1 MRVSSRPRFFQKKRK
16 KERAQFC
23 LGFIK
28 TLNIIERNLEEKF
41 LNEGEPRKEKKCR
54 SFGKKTTAKEYA
66 LLYKRVYHH
75 HHQKKKKRASF
86 DTLSRRKTMVAFS
99 LRVPSSS
106 SSSSL
111 FSSRSSVRR
120 QRRKMRLDNIVGI
133 RSRNRARKVM
143 SSSKEEDKEEDQQT
157 FIAKTEL
164 NLGRSAML
172 GFAATT
178 YLDVSTNGLGPI
190 EQLIGEE
197 KSLVTHVVNPL
208 NLARDVLEVT
218 GLYVESIIL
227 VWVFLS
233 GVFLLAVTSGL
244 RKPSTSTMSG
254 MSRPNGENRVD
265 AMAGIVKSA
274 WREQVRENK
283 KYEIFNGRLAMLGI
297 TASFIG
303 DYFLAEGPMEQVAQ
317 ELGVPVIDQE
327 IFALV
332 FLSAASFLLVSTLVR
347 VGRRALTES
356 N

>member
-1 MRVSSRPRFFQKKRK
+1 MAFLRLPMMSATTTTTTTSS
-16 KERAQFC
+16 
-23 LGFIK
+23 
-28 TLNIIERNLEEKF
+28 
-41 LNEGEPRKEKKCR
+41 
-54 SFGKKTTAKEYA
+54 S
-66 LLYKRVYHH
+66 
-75 HHQKKKKRASF
+75 S
-86 DTLSRRKTMVAFS
+86 S
-99 LRVPSSS
+99 PSSS
-106 SSSSL
+106 SKSILFCGSRRRRRRNQTTKITSST
-111 FSSRSSVRR
+111 
-120 QRRKMRLDNIVGI
+120 
-133 RSRNRARKVM
+133 
-143 SSSKEEDKEEDQQT
+143 KEEATREEEESGL
-157 FIAKTEL
+157 AKTER

-178 YLDVSTNGLGPI
+178 FLDASTHGLGPI

-197 KSLVTHVVNPL
+197 KSLVTHVVNPV
-208 NLARDVLEVT
+208 NLAKDLLELT
-218 GLYVESIIL
+218 GLYVESILL

-233 GVFLLAVTSGL
+233 AVFLLAVTSGL
-244 RKPSTSTMSG
+244 RKPTTTTMSG
-254 MSRPNGENRVD
+254 LSRPNGESRVD
-265 AMAGIVKSA
+265 AMAGVVKSA

-283 KYEIFNGRLAMLGI
+283 KYELFNGRLAMLGI

>member
-1 MRVSSRPRFFQKKRK
+1 
-16 KERAQFC
+16 
-23 LGFIK
+23 
-28 TLNIIERNLEEKF
+28 
-41 LNEGEPRKEKKCR
+41 
-54 SFGKKTTAKEYA
+54 
-66 LLYKRVYHH
+66 
-75 HHQKKKKRASF
+75 
-86 DTLSRRKTMVAFS
+86 MVAFS
-99 LRVPSSS
+99 LQVPSSS

-111 FSSRSSVRR
+111 FSSRSLVRR
-120 QRRKMRLDNIVGI
+120 QRRKIRLDNVVS
-133 RSRNRARKVM
+133 RSRGRVASV
-143 SSSKEEDKEEDQQT
+143 SSSKEEDKEEEQT
-157 FIAKTEL
+157 FMAKTEL

-178 YLDVSTNGLGPI
+178 FLDVSTNGLGPI

-208 NLARDVLEVT
+208 NLAKDVLEVT

-317 ELGVPVIDQE
+317 EFGVPVIDQE

>member
-1 MRVSSRPRFFQKKRK
+1 MLSLSGIKRPQKN
-16 KERAQFC
+16 
-23 LGFIK
+23 
-28 TLNIIERNLEEKF
+28 TL
-41 LNEGEPRKEKKCR
+41 
-54 SFGKKTTAKEYA
+54 YY
-66 LLYKRVYHH
+66 YKRDVYHHH
-75 HHQKKKKRASF
+75 HHQKKKKKKRRAVF
-86 DTLSRRKTMVAFS
+86 DNTLSRRRRSMVAFS
-99 LRVPSSS
+99 LRVQPSSS
-106 SSSSL
+106 SFTSSL
-111 FSSRSSVRR
+111 FSSQNSSLVRR
-120 QRRKMRLDNIVGI
+120 QRRTMRLDNVVGII
-133 RSRNRARKVM
+133 RSRNRARKVT
-143 SSSKEEDKEEDQQT
+143 SSSKEEEDKEEDEQT

>member
-1 MRVSSRPRFFQKKRK
+1 MAFLRLPMMSATTLTTTTSS
-16 KERAQFC
+16 
-23 LGFIK
+23 
-28 TLNIIERNLEEKF
+28 
-41 LNEGEPRKEKKCR
+41 
-54 SFGKKTTAKEYA
+54 S
-66 LLYKRVYHH
+66 
-75 HHQKKKKRASF
+75 S
-86 DTLSRRKTMVAFS
+86 S
-99 LRVPSSS
+99 PSSS
-106 SSSSL
+106 SKSMLFFCGSRRRRRRQNQTTKITSSTSSST
-111 FSSRSSVRR
+111 
-120 QRRKMRLDNIVGI
+120 
-133 RSRNRARKVM
+133 
-143 SSSKEEDKEEDQQT
+143 KEEATTREEEESGL
-157 FIAKTEL
+157 AKTER

-178 YLDVSTNGLGPI
+178 FLDASTHGLGPI

-197 KSLVTHVVNPL
+197 KSLVTHVVNPV
-208 NLARDVLEVT
+208 NLAKDLLELT
-218 GLYVESIIL
+218 GLYVESILL

-244 RKPSTSTMSG
+244 RKPTTTTMSG
-254 MSRPNGENRVD
+254 LSRPNGESRVD
-265 AMAGIVKSA
+265 AMAGVVKSA

-283 KYEIFNGRLAMLGI
+283 KYELFNGRLAMLGI

>member
-23 LGFIK
+23 LGFVQ
-28 TLNIIERNLEEKF
+28 TLNMLERNLEEKF

-120 QRRKMRLDNIVGI
+120 QRRKMRLDNVVGI

>member
-1 MRVSSRPRFFQKKRK
+1 MSLFRNKTTK
-16 KERAQFC
+16 KEY
-23 LGFIK
+23 
-28 TLNIIERNLEEKF
+28 N
-41 LNEGEPRKEKKCR
+41 
-54 SFGKKTTAKEYA
+54 A
-66 LLYKRVYHH
+66 LVYKRDVYHH
-75 HHQKKKKRASF
+75 HHQKKKRRAVF
-86 DTLSRRKTMVAFS
+86 DNTLSRRRSMVAFS
-99 LRVPSSS
+99 LRVQPSSS
-106 SSSSL
+106 FTSSL
-111 FSSRSSVRR
+111 FSSKSSSVRR
-120 QRRKMRLDNIVGI
+120 QSI
-133 RSRNRARKVM
+133 RSRNRARKVT
-143 SSSKEEDKEEDQQT
+143 SSAKEEDEEEDEQT

>member
-1 MRVSSRPRFFQKKRK
+1 VLSLSGIKRPHKN
-16 KERAQFC
+16 
-23 LGFIK
+23 
-28 TLNIIERNLEEKF
+28 TL
-41 LNEGEPRKEKKCR
+41 
-54 SFGKKTTAKEYA
+54 YY
-66 LLYKRVYHH
+66 YKRDVYHHH
-75 HHQKKKKRASF
+75 HHQKKKKKRRAVF
-86 DTLSRRKTMVAFS
+86 DNTLSRQRRSMVAFS
-99 LRVPSSS
+99 LRVQPSSS
-106 SSSSL
+106 SFTSSL
-111 FSSRSSVRR
+111 FSSQNSSLVRR
-120 QRRKMRLDNIVGI
+120 QRRTMRLDNVVGII
-133 RSRNRARKVM
+133 RSRNRARKVT
-143 SSSKEEDKEEDQQT
+143 SSSKEEEEDKEEDEQT

>member
-23 LGFIK
+23 LGFVK

-120 QRRKMRLDNIVGI
+120 QRRKMRLDNVVSI
-133 RSRNRARKVM
+133 RSRNRVRKVM

>member
-1 MRVSSRPRFFQKKRK
+1 MKSSGSGKKSDKSATTIGDFFPSKKSTKNKRNK
-16 KERAQFC
+16 DEKER
-23 LGFIK
+23 
-28 TLNIIERNLEEKF
+28 
-41 LNEGEPRKEKKCR
+41 
-54 SFGKKTTAKEYA
+54 SGKKLKKNESA
-66 LLYKRVYHH
+66 LKTCPIGTKDFHWTLIDAHASECVGGGDFDLDDFDAFEKT
-75 HHQKKKKRASF
+75 KKSSF
-86 DTLSRRKTMVAFS
+86 SR
-99 LRVPSSS
+99 
-106 SSSSL
+106 
-111 FSSRSSVRR
+111 
-120 QRRKMRLDNIVGI
+120 
-133 RSRNRARKVM
+133 
-143 SSSKEEDKEEDQQT
+143 SSKEEDKEEEDQT
-157 FIAKTEL
+157 FMAKTGL

-178 YLDVSTNGLGPI
+178 FLDVSTNGLGPI

-208 NLARDVLEVT
+208 NLAKDVLEVT

-303 DYFLAEGPMEQVAQ
+303 DYFLCR
-317 ELGVPVIDQE
+317 LH
-327 IFALV
+327 
-332 FLSAASFLLVSTLVR
+332 
-347 VGRRALTES
+347 
-356 N
+356 